1 MANLGNMWVSLGARM
16 EGLRKAEPF
25 LRKFEA
31 KANSTFGNIRRKVF
45 SLQTAIVTLAG
56 GFGLKMLASSMIGVA
71 ASFELMEVKLDT
83 LTRGRGVETL
93 KEINAWALRMPVDT
107 RKAVDAYTKMQAMG
121 LDPTIKKMQTL
132 VDVASIMGEDTL
144 PRVARALGQMATLG
158 KLSAEELNQLSESGI
173 NARKYLTAAFGTTV
187 EGIQKSGVAIEKVI
201 DVIWKGMT
209 VEFGGAAEKM
219 MDSWNGLKLTTVSY
233 LVEIQRRIMDAGI
246 FTEMKKQL
254 GGINNALSKWIDNN
268 EAMIKQKVPEYMDKM
283 KTTIAGLWGVIQNNK
298 SLLKWGVIGVLLYG
312 TTGPIGL
319 AAFITAGIFT
329 QYLKDFFK
337 DVNFYTT
344 EQGKIQKQ
352 INALEKKRD
361 AAVKARE
368 IRGFVAVGGFGGPD
382 PNKGIK
388 DFFNDQIKELEYQH
402 AQVYNRR
409 IRLIELIKQNQ
420 LTRGMISGAIDFFGV
435 DKYIPPKPDDEGKDT
450 GSNLIKVKAKEWA
463 SMTESTLALMVAS
476 SQAAADGMTPLAL
489 TYDEMIEQ
497 QKELAEITKKTNERI
512 GRSLANVS
520 FGPAAKKQTAFLKA
534 MTISWGN
541 WTDFAVSSTTLVV
554 STISKGFSE
563 TIKATLRGD
572 FKEIGRSWNDLMGNM
587 LDSFIDLLTEMLVKW
602 AANKA
607 IQWMLGGTEAGAGA
621 AAGTSGGSDYGIV
634 GNFLYKTVKGI
645 FGFHHGTSS
654 VPFTGV
660 AEVHQGERILSVQQN
675 ESLIKSLQIQAG
687 DSGTMVN
694 LLASIDEGIEALN
707 GGSTQAGVIGG
718 GGGLS
723 LGGGGALSTGASLL
737 AGAAAFVATSI
748 LAGPLMGTIVA
759 KAAYGKVSS
768 MLTASS
774 IAADVAGLGLG
785 TPGGVFGGADV
796 GVGEAG
802 MGATYASGSAYIP
815 YDQYAKVHAGE
826 RILNRTENR
835 EVIDAMKSA
844 GGGETHYHFHNE
856 GVVTEA
862 EWFSKEMADHVDDR
876 RGRELQTF
884 DQLTAGVKT

>member
-25 LRKFEA
+25 LRRFEA
-31 KANSTFGNIRRKVF
+31 KANKTFGNIRRKVF

-56 GFGLKMLASSMIGVA
+56 GFGLKLLASSMIDVA
-71 ASFELMEVKLDT
+71 SSFELMEVKLDT

-132 VDVASIMGEDTL
+132 VDVASIMGNDTL

-246 FTEMKKQL
+246 FIEMKKQL
-254 GGINNALSKWIDNN
+254 GGINDALGKWLDNN
-268 EAMIKQKVPEYMDKM
+268 EALIKQKVPIYVDEV
-283 KTTIAGLWGVIQNNK
+283 KTSIEAVWHVIKNNREI
-298 SLLKWGVIGVLLYG
+298 LKWGIIGLALWG
-312 TTGPIGL
+312 TTGPVGM
-319 AAFITAGIFT
+319 AAFLGVGALYKFGREMKELGQMGAFT
-329 QYLKDFFK
+329 QLQIEKLQSTLASLNQELNDPKNKGQTAYLEKLKKWSNETAFSLLRLQ
-337 DVNFYTT
+337 N
-344 EQGKIQKQ
+344 IQK
-352 INALEKKRD
+352 
-361 AAVKARE
+361 
-368 IRGFVAVGGFGGPD
+368 RGFLE
-382 PNKGIK
+382 
-388 DFFNDQIKELEYQH
+388 DQTQL
-402 AQVYNRR
+402 RR
-409 IRLIELIKQNQ
+409 QIELK
-420 LTRGMISGAIDFFGV
+420 RGLDIAEGMGRMFLPDTIGAG
-435 DKYIPPKPDDEGKDT
+435 GKDT
-450 GSNLIKVKAKEWA
+450 GSNLIKVKVKEWK

-476 SQAAADGMTPLAL
+476 AQAAADGMTPLAL
-489 TYDEMIEQ
+489 SYDEMIEQ
-497 QKELAEITKKTNERI
+497 QKELDEITKKTWASV

-520 FGPAAKKQTAFLKA
+520 FAPAQRKQTAFLKA

-554 STISKGFSE
+554 NTISKGFSE

-607 IQWMLGGTEAGAGA
+607 IQWMLGGTGTGAESGP
-621 AAGTSGGSDYGIV
+621 SGGSDYGIV
-634 GNFLYKTVKGI
+634 GNWVYKTAKGL

-675 ESLIKSLQIQAG
+675 EALIKNLQTQAG
-687 DSGTMVN
+687 YTGTMVG
-694 LLASIDEGIEALN
+694 LLASIDAGIEALN

-718 GGGLS
+718 SGGLS

-737 AGAAAFVATSI
+737 AGAVAFVATSI
-748 LAGPLMGTIVA
+748 LAGPLVGYIVA

-774 IAADVAGLGLG
+774 IAADVASLGLG
-785 TPGGVFGGADV
+785 TSGGIFGGADV